1 MSRSQYFFSFS
12 ESVEKMLVYFLLIVF
27 RFVRLTVNDC
37 HDLSTI
43 CIAIVCDRNRR
54 YGFVRVFIPRV
65 FFSMSKNWLQRNGK
79 RRQGLQ
85 VKLR

>member
-54 YGFVRVFIPRV
+54 YGFVQVFIPRA
-65 FFSMSKNWLQRNGK
+65 FFQHVKELAAKK
-79 RRQGLQ
+79 REKKTRIAGET
-85 VKLR
+85 